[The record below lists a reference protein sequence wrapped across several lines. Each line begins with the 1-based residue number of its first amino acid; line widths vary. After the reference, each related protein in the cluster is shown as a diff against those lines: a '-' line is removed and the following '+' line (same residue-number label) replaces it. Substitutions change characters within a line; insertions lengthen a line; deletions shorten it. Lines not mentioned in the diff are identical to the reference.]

1 MIDSNSISHLEGTVL
16 EISLEGGFGWGFV
29 AAPDTPTQFDVK
41 FPEKLSF
48 RLNRIH
54 HVGQSVGILF
64 GKIQPGE
71 ELNGLSV
78 ITLLARFDPCLP
90 FDDRAATYFLYI
102 SDSEALVSDSFLP
115 PDSRSLEKSGYP
127 FLYGYG
133 AFLSMRDEP
142 KGPSQSP
149 Q

>member
-1 MIDSNSISHLEGTVL
+1 MIDSNSISHLEGNVF
-16 EISLEGGFGWGFV
+16 EIYLEGGFGWGFV
-29 AAPDTPTQFDVK
+29 TAADTPTQFDVK

-48 RLNRIH
+48 CLNRIH
-54 HVGQSVGILF
+54 FTGQSVGVLF

-90 FDDRAATYFLYI
+90 FNDRAATYFLYI
-102 SDSEALVSDSFLP
+102 SDSEALVTDNFLP

-127 FLYGYG
+127 FIYGYG
-133 AFLSMRDEP
+133 AFLSLRGKP
-142 KGPSQSP
+142 GGGGTTT
-149 Q
+149 